1 MTSEQTELRLL
12 ALLLDYP
19 DEQLLAGHD
28 EVASALAELEPS
40 PRRDGLETFVT
51 WLYAADR
58 FTIEQEYVASF
69 DFSKRTTL
77 HLSFYTYGDRRQR
90 GMAMLALK
98 ERFAAA
104 GLPFSDGGGNLPD
117 YLPAV
122 LEFAA
127 LAPAEDGDEL
137 LRQLRAGIEIIRGGL
152 HRAASPYAHLLDA
165 LVAGMPELS
174 RKQRAA
180 LEKLAVEGP
189 PTEQVGLEPF
199 APPEF
204 MPEPAAGWGTTGE
217 HEFAPPARLTVEPPR
232 VPHRGATPD
241 PAAVPGAP
249 SEPGPARKRR
259 GVLRR

>member
-1 MTSEQTELRLL
+1 MTSAQTELRLL

-19 DEQLLAGHD
+19 DEQLLDGRE
-28 EVASALAELEPS
+28 EVFGALAGLEPS
-40 PRRDGLETFVT
+40 PRRDAIETFAT
-51 WLYAADR
+51 WLYDTER
-58 FTIEQEYVASF
+58 FAIEQEYVASF

-77 HLSFYTYGDRRQR
+77 HLSFYTYGDKRQR

-98 ERFAAA
+98 ERFATA

-137 LRQLRAGIEIIRGGL
+137 LRQLRAGIEVIRAGL
-152 HRAASPYAHLLDA
+152 HTARSPYAVLLDA
-165 LVAGMPELS
+165 IVAGMPALS

-180 LEKLAVEGP
+180 LEKIAVDGP

-199 APPEF
+199 APPEV
-204 MPEPAAGWGTTGE
+204 MPEPAGGW
-217 HEFAPPARLTVEPPR
+217 
-232 VPHRGATPD
+232 GATPD
-241 PAAVPGAP
+241 SFAVPASSG
-249 SEPGPARKRR
+249 RR
-259 GVLRR
+259 R

>member
-1 MTSEQTELRLL
+1 MTSTQTELRLL

-28 EVASALAELEPS
+28 EIAQALAGLDPS
-40 PRRDGLETFVT
+40 PRRDALAAFTS
-51 WLYAADR
+51 WLYESDR

-104 GLPFSDGGGNLPD
+104 GLPFVDANLPD
-117 YLPAV
+117 YLPAL

-127 LAPAEDGDEL
+127 LAPAEDGDAL
-137 LRQLRAGIEIIRGGL
+137 LRQLRAGIEIVRAGL
-152 HRAASPYAHLLDA
+152 HRAGSPYALLLDA
-165 LVAGMPELS
+165 LVAGMPKLT
-174 RKQRAA
+174 RGQRAT

-189 PTEQVGLEPF
+189 PTEEVGLEPF
-199 APPEF
+199 APPEI
-204 MPEPAAGWGTTGE
+204 MPEPVSGPGWG
-217 HEFAPPARLTVEPPR
+217 
-232 VPHRGATPD
+232 
-241 PAAVPGAP
+241 AASIPGAASLP
-249 SEPGPARKRR
+249 PGAR
-259 GVLRR
+259 

>member
-1 MTSEQTELRLL
+1 VTSAQTELRLL

-28 EVASALAELEPS
+28 EIVAALAGLHPS
-40 PRRDGLETFVT
+40 PRRDALARFVT
-51 WLYAADR
+51 WLYESER
-58 FTIEQEYVASF
+58 FAIETEYVASF

-104 GLPFSDGGGNLPD
+104 GLPFADGGNLPD
-117 YLPAV
+117 YLPAL

-137 LRQLRAGIEIIRGGL
+137 LRQLRAGIEIVRAGL
-152 HRAASPYAHLLDA
+152 HRAASPYALLLDA
-165 LVAGMPELS
+165 LVAGMPKLT
-174 RKQRAA
+174 RGQRAA

-189 PTEQVGLEPF
+189 PTEEVGLEPF
-199 APPEF
+199 APPEI
-204 MPEPAAGWGTTGE
+204 MPEPVSGPGWGAASIPG
-217 HEFAPPARLTVEPPR
+217 AASLPPA
-232 VPHRGATPD
+232 
-241 PAAVPGAP
+241 
-249 SEPGPARKRR
+249 AR
-259 GVLRR
+259 

>member
-1 MTSEQTELRLL
+1 VTGAQTELRLL

-28 EVASALAELEPS
+28 EIAAALAGLDPS
-40 PRRDGLETFVT
+40 PRRAALTQFAT
-51 WLYAADR
+51 WLYESER

-104 GLPFSDGGGNLPD
+104 GLPFADGGNLPD
-117 YLPAV
+117 YLPAL

-137 LRQLRAGIEIIRGGL
+137 LRQLRAGIEIIRAGL
-152 HRAASPYAHLLDA
+152 HQTASPYALLLDA
-165 LVAGMPELS
+165 LVAGMPKLT
-174 RKQRAA
+174 RGQRAA

-189 PTEQVGLEPF
+189 PTEEVGLEPF
-199 APPEF
+199 APPEI
-204 MPEPAAGWGTTGE
+204 MPEPVSGPGWGAASIPG
-217 HEFAPPARLTVEPPR
+217 AASLPPA
-232 VPHRGATPD
+232 
-241 PAAVPGAP
+241 
-249 SEPGPARKRR
+249 AR
-259 GVLRR
+259 

>member
-1 MTSEQTELRLL
+1 MTSEQTGLRLL

-19 DEQLLAGHD
+19 DEQLLAGRD
-28 EVASALAELEPS
+28 EVVAAIAELDPS
-40 PRRDGLETFVT
+40 PRRDALESFAT
-51 WLYAADR
+51 WLYGTDR
-58 FTIEQEYVASF
+58 FAIEQEYVASF

-104 GLPFSDGGGNLPD
+104 GLPFTDGGENLPD

-127 LAPAEDGDEL
+127 LAPPEDGAEL
-137 LRQLRAGIEIIRGGL
+137 LRQLRASIEIIRAGL
-152 HRAASPYAHLLDA
+152 HRSSSPYADLLDA
-165 LVAGMPELS
+165 LVAGLPVLS
-174 RKQRAA
+174 RKQVAA
-180 LEKLAVEGP
+180 LQKLAAEGP

-204 MPEPAAGWGTTGE
+204 MPEPAAGWD
-217 HEFAPPARLTVEPPR
+217 
-232 VPHRGATPD
+232 GA
-241 PAAVPGAP
+241 GAP
-249 SEPGPARKRR
+249 ASAAAARRP
-259 GVLRR
+259 

>member
-1 MTSEQTELRLL
+1 VTGAQTELRLL

-28 EVASALAELEPS
+28 EIAAALAGLDPS
-40 PRRDGLETFVT
+40 PRRAALAQFVT
-51 WLYAADR
+51 WLYESER

-104 GLPFSDGGGNLPD
+104 GLPFADGGNLPD
-117 YLPAV
+117 YLPAL

-137 LRQLRAGIEIIRGGL
+137 LRQLRAGIEIIRAGL
-152 HRAASPYAHLLDA
+152 HQAASPYALLLDA
-165 LVAGMPELS
+165 LVAGMPKLT
-174 RKQRAA
+174 RGQRAA

-189 PTEQVGLEPF
+189 PTEEVGLEPF
-199 APPEF
+199 APPEI
-204 MPEPAAGWGTTGE
+204 MPEPVSGPGWGAASIPG
-217 HEFAPPARLTVEPPR
+217 AASLPPA
-232 VPHRGATPD
+232 
-241 PAAVPGAP
+241 
-249 SEPGPARKRR
+249 AR
-259 GVLRR
+259 

>member
-1 MTSEQTELRLL
+1 MTADRTGLRLL
-12 ALLLDYP
+12 SLLLDYP
-19 DEQLLAGHD
+19 DAALLAGRA
-28 EVASALAELEPS
+28 EVAAALAEVAPS
-40 PRRDGLETFVT
+40 PRRDALEQFAT
-51 WLYAADR
+51 WLYETDR

-77 HLSFYTYGDRRQR
+77 YLSFYTYGDRRQR

-104 GLPFSDGGGNLPD
+104 GLPFDNDGGNLPD

-127 LAPAEDGDEL
+127 LAPVEAGDEL
-137 LRQLRAGIEIIRGGL
+137 LRQLRAGIEIIRAGL
-152 HRAASPYAHLLDA
+152 HRTNSPYALLLDG
-165 LVAGMPELS
+165 LVAGMPQLT

-189 PTEQVGLEPF
+189 PTEEVGLEPF

-204 MPEPAAGWGTTGE
+204 MPEPAGGWGPE
-217 HEFAPPARLTVEPPR
+217 PAM
-232 VPHRGATPD
+232 
-241 PAAVPGAP
+241 AASPMPPGA
-249 SEPGPARKRR
+249 SRR
-259 GVLRR
+259 

>member
-1 MTSEQTELRLL
+1 VTSAQTELRLL

-28 EVASALAELEPS
+28 EIAGALAGLDPS
-40 PRRDGLETFVT
+40 PRREALTQFVT
-51 WLYAADR
+51 WLYESDR

-104 GLPFSDGGGNLPD
+104 GLPFADGGNLPD
-117 YLPAV
+117 YLPAL

-127 LAPAEDGDEL
+127 LAAAEDGDEL
-137 LRQLRAGIEIIRGGL
+137 LRQLRAGIEIIRVGL
-152 HRAASPYAHLLDA
+152 HETASPYALLLDA
-165 LVAGMPELS
+165 LVAGMPKLT
-174 RKQRAA
+174 RGQRAA

-189 PTEQVGLEPF
+189 PTEEVGLEPF
-199 APPEF
+199 APPEI
-204 MPEPAAGWGTTGE
+204 MPEPVSGPGWGAASIPG
-217 HEFAPPARLTVEPPR
+217 AASLPPA
-232 VPHRGATPD
+232 
-241 PAAVPGAP
+241 
-249 SEPGPARKRR
+249 AR
-259 GVLRR
+259 

>member
-1 MTSEQTELRLL
+1 MTNAQTELRLL

-28 EVASALAELEPS
+28 EIAQALAGLDPS
-40 PRRDGLETFVT
+40 PRRDALQAFVT
-51 WLYAADR
+51 WLYGSER

-77 HLSFYTYGDRRQR
+77 YLSFYTYGDRRQR

-98 ERFAAA
+98 ERFADA
-104 GLPFSDGGGNLPD
+104 GLPFAEGNLPD

-137 LRQLRAGIEIIRGGL
+137 LRQMRAAIEIIRAGL
-152 HRAASPYAHLLDA
+152 HSSTSPYAMLLDA
-165 LVAGMPELS
+165 LVSGMPKLT
-174 RKQRAA
+174 RGQRAA
-180 LEKLAVEGP
+180 LEKLAAEGP
-189 PTEQVGLEPF
+189 PTEEVGLEPF

-204 MPEPAAGWGTTGE
+204 MPEPVSGPGWGGAAAAG
-217 HEFAPPARLTVEPPR
+217 
-232 VPHRGATPD
+232 GASMP
-241 PAAVPGAP
+241 PGA
-249 SEPGPARKRR
+249 ARR
-259 GVLRR
+259 

>member
-1 MTSEQTELRLL
+1 MTGAQTELRLL

-28 EVASALAELEPS
+28 EIAAALAGLDPS
-40 PRRDGLETFVT
+40 PRRAALAQFVT
-51 WLYAADR
+51 WLYESER

-104 GLPFSDGGGNLPD
+104 GLPFADGGNLPD
-117 YLPAV
+117 YLPAL

-127 LAPAEDGDEL
+127 LAPTEDGDEL
-137 LRQLRAGIEIIRGGL
+137 LRQLRAGIEIIRAGL
-152 HRAASPYAHLLDA
+152 HQTASPYALLLDA
-165 LVAGMPELS
+165 LVAGMPKLT
-174 RKQRAA
+174 RGQRAA

-189 PTEQVGLEPF
+189 PTEEVGLEPF
-199 APPEF
+199 APPEI
-204 MPEPAAGWGTTGE
+204 MPEPVSGPGWGAASIPG
-217 HEFAPPARLTVEPPR
+217 AASLPPA
-232 VPHRGATPD
+232 
-241 PAAVPGAP
+241 
-249 SEPGPARKRR
+249 AR
-259 GVLRR
+259 

>member
-1 MTSEQTELRLL
+1 MTSAQAGLRLL
-12 ALLLDYP
+12 SLLLDYP
-19 DEQLLAGHD
+19 DEELLAGRD
-28 EVASALAELEPS
+28 EVQQAVAELEPS
-40 PRRDGLETFVT
+40 PQREALQAFVT
-51 WLYAADR
+51 WLYETPR
-58 FTIEQEYVASF
+58 FDVEQEYVASF

-77 HLSFYTYGDRRQR
+77 YLSFYTYGDRRQR

-104 GLPFSDGGGNLPD
+104 GLPFDSDGGNLPD

-137 LRQLRAGIEIIRGGL
+137 LRQLRAGIEIVRAGL
-152 HRAASPYAHLLDA
+152 HRSGSPYALLLDA

-180 LEKLAVEGP
+180 LEKLAAEGP
-189 PTEQVGLEPF
+189 PTEEVGLEPF

-204 MPEPAAGWGTTGE
+204 MPEPAAGWGP
-217 HEFAPPARLTVEPPR
+217 APGSAPAP
-232 VPHRGATPD
+232 GATPEPALAVI
-241 PAAVPGAP
+241 PAA
-249 SEPGPARKRR
+249 SEPKRR

>member
-1 MTSEQTELRLL
+1 MTTAQDELRLL
-12 ALLLDYP
+12 GLLLDYP

-28 EVASALAELEPS
+28 EVAQALARLQPS
-40 PRRDGLETFVT
+40 PRRDALSEFVT
-51 WLYAADR
+51 WLYESDR

-98 ERFAAA
+98 QRFAAA
-104 GLPFSDGGGNLPD
+104 GLPFADANLPD

-127 LAPAEDGDEL
+127 LAPGDEGDEL
-137 LRQLRAGIEIIRGGL
+137 LRQLRAGIEIVRAGL
-152 HRAASPYAHLLDA
+152 RDAGSPYALLLDA
-165 LVAGMPELS
+165 LVAGMPKLT
-174 RKQRAA
+174 RQQRAA

-204 MPEPAAGWGTTGE
+204 MPEPVSGPSWG
-217 HEFAPPARLTVEPPR
+217 AS
-232 VPHRGATPD
+232 GA
-241 PAAVPGAP
+241 PAAPGAA
-249 SEPGPARKRR
+249 SR
-259 GVLRR
+259 

>member
-1 MTSEQTELRLL
+1 VTSAQTELRLL
-12 ALLLDYP
+12 SLLLDYP

-28 EVASALAELEPS
+28 EIAAALAELEPS

-51 WLYAADR
+51 WLYTSDR
-58 FTIEQEYVASF
+58 FAIEQEYVASF

-98 ERFAAA
+98 ERFASA
-104 GLPFSDGGGNLPD
+104 GLPFSDGGANLPD

-127 LAPAEDGDEL
+127 LAPPQDGDEL
-137 LRQLRAGIEIIRGGL
+137 LRQLRAGIEIVRAGL
-152 HRAASPYAHLLDA
+152 HRSASPYAHLLDA

-199 APPEF
+199 APPEY
-204 MPEPAAGWGTTGE
+204 MPEPAAGWSPTSGRE
-217 HEFAPPARLTVEPPR
+217 LAPLPA
-232 VPHRGATPD
+232 ATP
-241 PAAVPGAP
+241 AP
-249 SEPGPARKRR
+249 VLASAPEAGSAGKRR
-259 GVLRR
+259 GALRR